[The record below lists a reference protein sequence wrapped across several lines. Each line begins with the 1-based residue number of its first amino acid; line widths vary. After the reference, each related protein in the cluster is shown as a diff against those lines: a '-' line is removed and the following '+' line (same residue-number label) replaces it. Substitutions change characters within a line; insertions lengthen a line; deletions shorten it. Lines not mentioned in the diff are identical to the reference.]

1 MIEKGR
7 SVDSYFPESVSFK
20 PMFQALYPP
29 QMVGEV
35 HGLDLVWEVQLLVDD
50 FIDQELIGN
59 NLRLEKKDFYSA

>member
-7 SVDSYFPESVSFK
+7 SVDSYFRKAYPLSQCFK
-20 PMFQALYPP
+20 ALYPP

-59 NLRLEKKDFYSA
+59 NPKT